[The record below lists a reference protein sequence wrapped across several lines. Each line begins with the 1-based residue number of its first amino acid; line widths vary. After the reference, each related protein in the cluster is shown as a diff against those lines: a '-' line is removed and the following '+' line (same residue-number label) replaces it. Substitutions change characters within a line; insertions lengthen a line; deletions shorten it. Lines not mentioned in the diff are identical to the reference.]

1 MNSNRLD
8 SLTTAYKS
16 FQRKVDVTTQQK
28 DMSPKE
34 IAAVG
39 RVLTQSNEKNLEEL
53 TYKHGDH
60 VGRLIDAIDQKVM
73 QKHKEEQEKILEKET
88 SKLLPVSKVNKAPM
102 RCTEAFSINPRR
114 RYIILALDKTLVED
128 EYFTLVTRSGFSK
141 ARAEIAIY
149 SGEMILNN
157 EGDLCSLYRR
167 PISLGFFAKYKEWVG
182 KHQLALPNL
191 NWIRDKLHIIL
202 E

>member
-16 FQRKVDVTTQQK
+16 FKRKIDVTTEQK

-39 RVLTQSNEKNLEEL
+39 RVLTHSNEKNLEEL
-53 TYKHGDH
+53 STKHGDT
-60 VGRLIDAIDQKVM
+60 VGRLLDVIDQKKM
-73 QKHKEEQEKILEKET
+73 QKHKEEQEEILKKET
-88 SKLLPVSKVNKAPM
+88 AKLLPVANLKKAPM
-102 RCTEAFSINPRR
+102 RCTEAFSINMRR
-114 RYIILALDKTLVED
+114 RYIVLALDKTRVED
-128 EYFTLVTRSGFSK
+128 EYFTLVTRDGFSK
-141 ARAEIAIY
+141 ARAQISIY

-157 EGDLCSLYRR
+157 EGELCSLYRR
-167 PISLGFFAKYKEWVG
+167 PIALAFFARYKEWVG
-182 KHQLALPNL
+182 KHQAALPNVD
-191 NWIRDKLHIIL
+191 WIRKKLDIIL